1 MGLSFE
7 DLEVGSRQ
15 EYGAHTFDVGDI
27 VEFADR
33 FDPQPFHI
41 DESAA
46 KASPFG
52 GLIASGWH
60 TCSVLMGLCARNML
74 SGSTGM
80 GSPGID
86 EIRWIK
92 PVRPG
97 DTIRLFVSVLDKRV
111 SASRPDRGI
120 VSLLWEGVNQAGETA
135 VTVRSKVIFGLRD
148 AEQAARALGAAPPEV
163 RLDNRSVDGSRR

>member
-7 DLEVGSRQ
+7 DLEVGSRR
-15 EYGAHTFDVGDI
+15 EAGAHTFSVDEI
-27 VEFADR
+27 LEFAER

-60 TCSVLMGLCARNML
+60 TCSVLMGLCGRNML
-74 SGSTGM
+74 SGSTSM

-86 EIRWIK
+86 EIRWTK

-97 DTIRLFVSVLDKRV
+97 DTIHLFISVLDKRV

-120 VSLLWEGVNQAGETA
+120 VSFLWEGVNQAGETA
-135 VTVRSKVIFGLRD
+135 VTVRSKVIFGLR
-148 AEQAARALGAAPPEV
+148 G
-163 RLDNRSVDGSRR
+163 G

>member
-7 DLEVGSRQ
+7 DLTVGTRQ
-15 EYGAHTFDVGDI
+15 EIGAHTFTSDEI
-27 VEFADR
+27 VEFAER

-41 DESAA
+41 DEAA
-46 KASPFG
+46 ARASPFG

-60 TCSVLMGLCARNML
+60 TCSILMAICARNL
-74 SGSTGM
+74 FAGSTSM

-97 DTIRLFVSVLDKRV
+97 DTIRLFNSVLDKRV
-111 SASRPDRGI
+111 STSRPDRGV

-135 VTVRSKVIFGLRD
+135 VTVRSKVLFGLRGQGGERP
-148 AEQAARALGAAPPEV
+148 ATSQ
-163 RLDNRSVDGSRR
+163 